1 MSLNTI
7 DVPASK
13 PYRVMIGPGALAG
26 LGGQAAAL
34 CPRAERVCVVSD
46 DAVYPLHGE
55 KAVSS
60 LREAGLTAEAYVLP
74 HGEASKNT
82 DNLIALLN
90 FLTERRFTRS
100 DVLVALGGGV
110 IGDLAGFA
118 AAVYMR
124 GVAYI
129 QCPTTLLSAVDSSV
143 GGKTAVDLP
152 AGKNLM
158 GAFWQPKCVL
168 CDTDT
173 LDTLPDDVFT
183 DGCAEV
189 IKTAILF
196 DPSLFASLSIR
207 GKGFDRADVIAR
219 CVRHKSDI
227 VEKDEFD
234 TGLRGLLNLGHTLGH
249 AAELCSGYT
258 LSHGRA
264 VAIGTAVVSRAAA
277 RGGFCGHDLP
287 EAVCAI
293 LTRFGLPTVTDIPI
307 DRLMEPMLS
316 DKKRAGAVVNV
327 VVPERIGKCVLRPM
341 DAGTLRKFMESGLKP

>member
-1 MSLNTI
+1 MNTI

-13 PYRVMIGPGALAG
+13 PYQVMIGSGALAE
-26 LGGQAAAL
+26 LGGQSSAL
-34 CPRAERVCVVSD
+34 CPKAERVCVISD
-46 DAVYPLHGE
+46 DTVYPLHGE
-55 KAVSS
+55 RAVSS
-60 LREAGLTAEAYVLP
+60 LRSAGLEPEAFILP

-82 DNLIALLN
+82 DNLLALLN
-90 FLTERRFTRS
+90 FLTEKRFTRS

-129 QCPTTLLSAVDSSV
+129 QCPTTLLAAVDSSV

-173 LDTLPDDVFT
+173 LDTLPDDTLT

-196 DPSLFASLSIR
+196 DPSLFASLSIH
-207 GKGFDRADVIAR
+207 GKNSNRADVIAR
-219 CVRHKSDI
+219 CVRHKSDV

-249 AAELCSGYT
+249 AAEACSDYA

-264 VAIGTAVVSRAAA
+264 VAIGTAVVCRAAA
-277 RGGFCGHDLP
+277 RGGLCGHDVP
-287 EAVCAI
+287 ESVCAL

-307 DRLMEPMLS
+307 DRLMVPMLS
-316 DKKRAGAVVNV
+316 DKKRSGGTVNV

-341 DAGTLRKFMESGLKP
+341 DADTLRSFMESGLKP